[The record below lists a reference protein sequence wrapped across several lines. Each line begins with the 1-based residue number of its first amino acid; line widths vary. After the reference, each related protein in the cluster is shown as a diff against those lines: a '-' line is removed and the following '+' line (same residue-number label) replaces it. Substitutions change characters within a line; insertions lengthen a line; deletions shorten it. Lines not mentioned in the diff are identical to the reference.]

1 MALIEH
7 AYRLNNFEKEKN
19 MRLDA
24 CDRPFPSSNELQ
36 RAPIPTRL
44 RYPNCGIQDARA
56 LGELLQ
62 RNMDCRSNPS
72 IGRHFVRRGARQRNR
87 RRKCCL
93 LMRTPAKEASN
104 PTDNASNAGPSAVP
118 GFRSQDRRSLQCIGQ
133 RWPTGAEPSAYAAN
147 TVSDLERAK
156 GFEPSTPTLA
166 RLCPCGQQ
174 HIATKETER

>member
-1 MALIEH
+1 MAPIEH
-7 AYRLNNFEKEKN
+7 AYRLNNFEKEKG

-44 RYPNCGIQDARA
+44 RYPNCGIQDARV

-72 IGRHFVRRGARQRNR
+72 IGRHFVSRGARQRNR

-93 LMRTPAKEASN
+93 LMRTPAKEANN
-104 PTDNASNAGPSAVP
+104 PTRQRLECGPFGCPRFSTSAQ
-118 GFRSQDRRSLQCIGQ
+118 S
-133 RWPTGAEPSAYAAN
+133 GACN
-147 TVSDLERAK
+147 ISDK
-156 GFEPSTPTLA
+156 
-166 RLCPCGQQ
+166 
-174 HIATKETER
+174 